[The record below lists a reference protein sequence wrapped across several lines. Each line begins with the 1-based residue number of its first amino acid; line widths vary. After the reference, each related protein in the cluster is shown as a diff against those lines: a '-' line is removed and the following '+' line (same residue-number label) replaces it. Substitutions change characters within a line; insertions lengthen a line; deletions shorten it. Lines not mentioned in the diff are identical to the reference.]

1 MHSNPL
7 RHWAKNWENSKRA
20 HRKCQLFS
28 LKYLK
33 CLKTV
38 IPEQTIAHRMHE
50 TIYLV
55 HVYRTNDKSKPNIYS
70 SFPGDASCFPFW
82 ARKCG
87 CAECII
93 ASDKVGTNSLHT
105 QNRYRNSQQSGCFS
119 QNSNGY
125 NQALQAKG
133 RLGEDQVLN
142 AQRRQGNANGIAV
155 WPKKDRVTTL
165 SDKIQTR
172 DFRTSIQNPADP
184 RTSAFCQSAAPSQ
197 SAITPVVDE
206 TNSFIQLSKTDS
218 VVKGNEAVANYWPWY
233 GASDEFSYHN
243 QQHLRSIHQTSS
255 IKLSS
260 RDPRLRN
267 KSECN
272 GSSALT
278 SKKNNNSIYQGHV
291 NFLPPG
297 GSGTIFRDEHP
308 SEDNKSKRHREEIER
323 SFLQGGTTTATWRN
337 VSAMGQQPKPG
348 QAQSVYPKK
357 RAPATEKTDDLSG
370 DNRNVQGRWG
380 KQPMQLTVSEL
391 SNKHGVNEKISCGT
405 NPHSNFSWNHTSL
418 PNEKSCGTPG
428 EKPQKWTPKKLDSF
442 DWKNK
447 HGTGDFD
454 SFHNGGSQ
462 RKKQK
467 PRTYKKALENF
478 QDAKILEIYAR
489 EERIR
494 NLKTLL
500 TKQEEALDALRFQ
513 RKQFFPDELSGSFV
527 DITNYETSHRK
538 SSGQED
544 SVDNKEESCSS
555 PGDNLAQGNSL
566 KRRWLK
572 NWNEEDQLDHKPPE
586 KIEKTDETDSHGTLS
601 DDGNQNLSNAEFTA
615 LEGLVRLSKD

>member
-1 MHSNPL
+1 
-7 RHWAKNWENSKRA
+7 
-20 HRKCQLFS
+20 
-28 LKYLK
+28 
-33 CLKTV
+33 
-38 IPEQTIAHRMHE
+38 MHE
-50 TIYLV
+50 AIYLV
-55 HVYRTNDKSKPNIYS
+55 HFCRTNDKSKPNIYS

-105 QNRYRNSQQSGCFS
+105 QNRYRNSQQSGCFN

-125 NQALQAKG
+125 NQALQAK
-133 RLGEDQVLN
+133 RRFGEDQVLN

-184 RTSAFCQSAAPSQ
+184 RTSVFYQSAAPSQ

-206 TNSFIQLSKTDS
+206 TNSFTQMSKTDS
-218 VVKGNEAVANYWPWY
+218 VVKGNEAVASYWPWY
-233 GASDEFSYHN
+233 GPSDEVSYHN
-243 QQHLRSIHQTSS
+243 QQHLRSIHHTSS
-255 IKLSS
+255 TKLNS

-267 KSECN
+267 KSEKCN
-272 GSSALT
+272 GSGALT
-278 SKKNNNSIYQGHV
+278 SNKNNNSIYQGHV
-291 NFLPPG
+291 NFLPPS
-297 GSGTIFRDEHP
+297 GSGKIFRDEHP
-308 SEDNKSKRHREEIER
+308 SEDNKSKGHREEIER
-323 SFLQGGTTTATWRN
+323 SFLQGGTTTARWRN

-348 QAQSVYPKK
+348 QAQSVYPER

-370 DNRNVQGRWG
+370 DDWSIQGRRG
-380 KQPMQLTVSEL
+380 KQPMQLTLSEL

-418 PNEKSCGTPG
+418 PNEKSCGTSG

-442 DWKNK
+442 DGKNK
-447 HGTGDFD
+447 HGTGDLD
-454 SFHNGGSQ
+454 SFHNGGSH

-467 PRTYKKALENF
+467 SRSYKKALENV

-500 TKQEEALDALRFQ
+500 VKQEEALDALRFQ
-513 RKQFFPDELSGSFV
+513 RKRCFPDELSGSFV
-527 DITNYETSHRK
+527 DITNYETAHPK
-538 SSGQED
+538 SSGQ
-544 SVDNKEESCSS
+544 EESCSS
-555 PGDNLAQGNSL
+555 PGANLAQGNSL

-586 KIEKTDETDSHGTLS
+586 KFEKTDEIDSHGTLG

-615 LEGLVRLSKD
+615 LEGLVRLGKD